1 MGGGGLDHTEH
12 LQGCTRR
19 GSDGGNPL
27 CQPQMHRVALWVLLG
42 PLVRKKGFFFPRNE
56 DLSPKK
62 LAGVFSSI
70 EPCGSPI
77 E

>member
-42 PLVRKKGFFFPRNE
+42 PLVRKKGGFF
-56 DLSPKK
+56 S
-62 LAGVFSSI
+62 
-70 EPCGSPI
+70 
-77 E
+77 